1 MDTEKQLILDRIA
14 ENRLLAR
21 SGNIIPI
28 VNRRNMLDRMLKL
41 LLGHREG
48 IFKALNDDL
57 GKSEYESITT
67 ELMPLT
73 GIIHYLID
81 NLAYL
86 TAPKRLPVSI
96 LNWPARAQLL
106 QEPYGEVLIGATW
119 NYPLLLTLEPL
130 AGAIAAGNYAVVKLA
145 ERAPRTMHFL
155 NWLIEESFSGEVI
168 PVGDEMSLQELL
180 EQPFDY
186 IFFTGGSESG
196 KRVLAAAAPNLTP
209 VTLELGGKNPC
220 IVAPGCN
227 LKTAARRIVWGKFT
241 NAGQTCVAPD
251 YLVVHTSI
259 KDELMRQIH
268 TAIQK
273 FYGETPLDSP
283 DYPHLIDS
291 VAYERISRLAEKGR
305 LVAGGDKYPEHC
317 AIEPTVVDHLED
329 PDDPLLNEEIF
340 GPILPVVEY
349 ETDPELLAEIRRHG
363 KPLALYCFGGSR
375 RLRKTLR
382 ENTSS
387 GALVFNDVVMHF
399 INPGMPF
406 GGVGASGMGAYHGK
420 LTFQTFSHAKPE
432 MSRGTFLDFALRY
445 PPYPKWLVKLLNRLV
460 H

>member
-1 MDTEKQLILDRIA
+1 MDTEKQKILDKIA

-21 SGNIIPI
+21 SGNIFP
-28 VNRRNMLDRMLKL
+28 VARRRMMLDRMLKL
-41 LLGHREG
+41 LLGHRDAV
-48 IFKALNDDL
+48 FQALKDDL
-57 GKSEYESITT
+57 GKSEYESLTT
-67 ELMPLT
+67 ELMPLVD
-73 GIIHYLID
+73 IIHYLID
-81 NLAYL
+81 NLDYL
-86 TAPKRLPVSI
+86 TAPQWLPVSL
-96 LNWPARAQLL
+96 LNWPARGRLL

-119 NYPLLLTLEPL
+119 NYPLLLTLEPV
-130 AGAIAAGNYAVVKLA
+130 AGAIAAGNYVVVKFA

-155 NWLIEESFSGEVI
+155 NWLIMQSFSGEVI
-168 PVGDEMSLQELL
+168 PVVSEMSLQELL

-209 VTLELGGKNPC
+209 ATLELGGKNPC

-227 LKTAARRIVWGKFT
+227 LKVAARRIVWGKFT

-251 YLVVHTSI
+251 YLVVHASI
-259 KDELMRQIH
+259 KEELMRRIH
-268 TAIQK
+268 AAIHE

-283 DYPHLIDS
+283 DYSHLIDS
-291 VAYERISRLAEKGR
+291 VAYERISRLTDHGR
-305 LVAGGDKYPEHC
+305 LISGGDKYPERC
-317 AIEPTVVDHLED
+317 AIEPTVVDRLED

-349 ETDPELLAEIRRHG
+349 ESDPELLSEIRRHG

-406 GGVGASGMGAYHGK
+406 GGVGTSGMGAYHGK

-432 MSRGTFLDFALRY
+432 MSRGTFFDFALRY
-445 PPYPKWLVKLLNRLV
+445 PPYPSWLVKLLKLLV
-460 H
+460 R